1 MKRRGDYLVIGLT
14 LLGLAALLIAYLLE
28 PLRGQGLG
36 HFQPGAAGAPRHG
49 LAAILFVVLILLL
62 VENIVE
68 ERRAEDDC
76 RPYDRRR
83 WLR

>member
-1 MKRRGDYLVIGLT
+1 MRQRGDYLVIGLT
-14 LLGLAALLIAYLLE
+14 LLGLAALLLAFLLE
-28 PLRGQGLG
+28 PLPG
-36 HFQPGAAGAPRHG
+36 HFQPASSSAPRHG

-62 VENIVE
+62 VENVVE

-76 RPYDRRR
+76 RPYDKRR

>member
-1 MKRRGDYLVIGLT
+1 MKQRGDYLVIGLT
-14 LLGLAALLIAYLLE
+14 LLGLAALLLAFVLE
-28 PLRGQGLG
+28 PLPV
-36 HFQPGAAGAPRHG
+36 QPDHAGTPRHG
-49 LAAILFVVLILLL
+49 LAAVLFVVLILLL
-62 VENIVE
+62 IENIVE

>member
-1 MKRRGDYLVIGLT
+1 MKQRGDYLIIGLT
-14 LLGLAALLIAYLLE
+14 LLGLVALLVAYVLE
-28 PLRGQGLG
+28 PLPV
-36 HFQPGAAGAPRHG
+36 QPGPAGAPRHG

-62 VENIVE
+62 VENVVE

-76 RPYDRRR
+76 RPYDKRR